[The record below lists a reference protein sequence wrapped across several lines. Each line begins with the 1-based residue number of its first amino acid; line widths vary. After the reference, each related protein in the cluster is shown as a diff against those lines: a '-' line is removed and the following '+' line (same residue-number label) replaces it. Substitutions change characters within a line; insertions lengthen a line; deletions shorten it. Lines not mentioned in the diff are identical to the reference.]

1 GTNDLIQYLLAV
13 DRGNPALGEMFSP
26 LYPAVIRVLH
36 QVIQTCKAAGKP
48 VSICGEIAS
57 DARFTRMLL
66 ALGLTEFSMHPSS
79 LLDIRATIRD
89 SDLRQ
94 LRRRTGALL
103 RAGRRTTLEQLVA
116 RL

>member
-1 GTNDLIQYLLAV
+1 
-13 DRGNPALGEMFSP
+13 M
-26 LYPAVIRVLH
+26 
-36 QVIQTCKAAGKP
+36 IQTCKAADKP

-57 DARFTRMLL
+57 DSRFTRMLL